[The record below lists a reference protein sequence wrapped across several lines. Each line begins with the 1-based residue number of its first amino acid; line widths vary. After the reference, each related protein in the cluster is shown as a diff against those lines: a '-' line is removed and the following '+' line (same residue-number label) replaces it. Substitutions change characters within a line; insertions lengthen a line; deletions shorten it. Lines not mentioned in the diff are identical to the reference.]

1 MYVSRILPEVRRYG
15 LQAGHLNPMSWCL
28 TCNNRVVMTIPTSK
42 VVEEMN
48 YSSGYVFYWS
58 HSPCPHL
65 FSYLSYTPLTV
76 CGGTGLGTGKTDKW
90 MKYYTR
96 SCPST
101 CYVLKEKNKQANTF
115 LQYHVVSTTMGLST
129 DCFSSTDKGQL
140 LQISCS
146 VEDFY
151 RL

>member
-1 MYVSRILPEVRRYG
+1 MIHHSLAVWLWVDWLLRLSFLICTMGVLFK
-15 LQAGHLNPMSWCL
+15 S
-28 TCNNRVVMTIPTSK
+28 ISK

-90 MKYYTR
+90 MKYNTR

-101 CYVLKEKNKQANTF
+101 CYVLKEKNKQANRF
-115 LQYHVVSTTMGLST
+115 LQYHVVSTTMDLST